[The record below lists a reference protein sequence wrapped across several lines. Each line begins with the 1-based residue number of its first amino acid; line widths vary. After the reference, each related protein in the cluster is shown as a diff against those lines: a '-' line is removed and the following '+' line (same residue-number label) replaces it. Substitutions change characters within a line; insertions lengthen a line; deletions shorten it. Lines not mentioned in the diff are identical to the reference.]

1 MSQLRF
7 HVDTRLAFLLSE
19 NYRSTE
25 NAIKELVDNAWDA
38 DAERVKVFL
47 PEPLTVNPEI
57 IVEDDG
63 TGMIEEELRREYLFI
78 ASDRRQRR
86 GERTASKKR
95 KVKGRKGIGK
105 FAGLM
110 TASTMKLETCAR
122 GICSSFSV
130 TRDEFKKFDDIE
142 GMPINLFTKKVSQ
155 EKHGTR
161 IILSNLNQDLT
172 FPNPTKLK
180 QLLIQ
185 EYGREIDFNVE
196 VNGKELGID
205 DVQGNFTE
213 IKKEI
218 PKVGEVNLQFTI
230 SNQKRKLRQPGIA
243 IRVGGK
249 IVGNP
254 SFFGLEKVD
263 DFPPKLLDKLYGE
276 VEADGLADH
285 VTADWGALIE
295 NSELLKKVEDVF
307 QPILKEK
314 FKEEY
319 GREINL
325 AQARLKKK
333 INERLALLPEH
344 KREYADKAIKKIL
357 QRYYGEPESKLEPI
371 VNVVLD
377 SLERSDYRIV
387 IEHLYEA
394 SNSDIATLAEVLC
407 EFGLIELAI
416 MAEQTNGRLTFLDY
430 LEQICINP
438 TTLEELPHK
447 AIENNLWVIGH
458 EFTLFSSN
466 KTLKRQVEEYLE
478 KDYKSNIGEKR
489 PDLLLN
495 ENILQEYLLIEFKRP
510 SHNLI
515 YKDYQQAT
523 RYRNDFGKY
532 TDKEIKVVIIGGKRG
547 GDLPPKKHRE
557 PSVEILVYPELI
569 SAARKRLD
577 WLLKELRNRTN

>member
-243 IRVGGK
+243 I
-249 IVGNP
+249 N
-254 SFFGLEKVD
+254 
-263 DFPPKLLDKLYGE
+263 
-276 VEADGLADH
+276 
-285 VTADWGALIE
+285 
-295 NSELLKKVEDVF
+295 
-307 QPILKEK
+307 
-314 FKEEY
+314 
-319 GREINL
+319 
-325 AQARLKKK
+325 
-333 INERLALLPEH
+333 
-344 KREYADKAIKKIL
+344 
-357 QRYYGEPESKLEPI
+357 
-371 VNVVLD
+371 
-377 SLERSDYRIV
+377 
-387 IEHLYEA
+387 
-394 SNSDIATLAEVLC
+394 
-407 EFGLIELAI
+407 
-416 MAEQTNGRLTFLDY
+416 
-430 LEQICINP
+430 
-438 TTLEELPHK
+438 
-447 AIENNLWVIGH
+447 
-458 EFTLFSSN
+458 
-466 KTLKRQVEEYLE
+466 
-478 KDYKSNIGEKR
+478 
-489 PDLLLN
+489 
-495 ENILQEYLLIEFKRP
+495 
-510 SHNLI
+510 
-515 YKDYQQAT
+515 
-523 RYRNDFGKY
+523 
-532 TDKEIKVVIIGGKRG
+532 
-547 GDLPPKKHRE
+547 
-557 PSVEILVYPELI
+557 
-569 SAARKRLD
+569 
-577 WLLKELRNRTN
+577 